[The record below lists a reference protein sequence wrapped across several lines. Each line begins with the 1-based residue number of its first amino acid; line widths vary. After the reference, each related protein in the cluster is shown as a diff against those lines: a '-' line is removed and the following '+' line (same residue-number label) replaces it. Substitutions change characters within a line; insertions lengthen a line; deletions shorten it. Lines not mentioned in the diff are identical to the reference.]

1 VINCV
6 SYEFNSIYFTNPKS
20 WVSWALIELHDYMM
34 FFLLNILIIVL
45 VFSYVSLTYQ
55 QIFYKNKST
64 FLPYLKMNLRRFNHA
79 PFLEFFWTFI
89 PIILLFAMGW
99 PSFKILYAIEQLVD
113 PYHTVIIVG
122 NQWYWTYQYSD
133 FDTVSEIIRQL
144 DDSKKLVKF
153 KNTFFKLELIKNFL
167 VTKDELNNNF
177 DDKNFLQMLAKSL
190 RKFDES
196 KLMYDSVIISDENL
210 PYGYPRMLSVDQVLI
225 LPSGVSVRLLVTSSD
240 VIHSW
245 AMPAFGYKM
254 DAIPGRI
261 NQIAF
266 IVPFWGTY
274 WGQCSELCGINHGF
288 MPIEVKVLSYNDYLS
303 FIKLNFSFKFD
314 LFWPLVKK
322 FYYKYVN
329 YRCFNIEKDKFGTY
343 SDLSGSNKII
353 SKNIIGFYLF
363 KKISFVN

>member
-1 VINCV
+1 MIFCV
-6 SYEFNSIYFTNPKS
+6 SYEFGSIYFTNPKS

-45 VFSYVSLTYQ
+45 VFSFISLTYQ
-55 QIFYKNKST
+55 QIFYKNKSY
-64 FLPYLKMNLRRFNHA
+64 FNPYLKLNLKRFNHA
-79 PFLEFFWTFI
+79 PLLEFFWTFV

-133 FDTVSEIIRQL
+133 FDVVSDIVKQL
-144 DDSKKLVKF
+144 DDTQTMKKF
-153 KNTFFKLELIKNFL
+153 KKMLFKPELIKGFIVNE
-167 VTKDELNNNF
+167 DEFSRNF
-177 DDKNFLQMLAKSL
+177 DDRKFIQMLAKSL
-190 RKFDES
+190 RVYDDCKI
-196 KLMYDSVIISDENL
+196 MYDCVIVSDENL
-210 PYGYPRMLSVDQVLI
+210 PYGYPRMLSTDQVLI
-225 LPSGVSVRLLVTSSD
+225 LPSGISVRLLVTSSD

-288 MPIEVKVLSYNDYLS
+288 MPIEVRVLSYSDYLS

-314 LFWPLVKK
+314 LFWPLMKK
-322 FYYKYVN
+322 FYYKYVD
-329 YRCFNIEKDKFGTY
+329 YQCFFIEQTKFNHYNLLVESVTDEK
-343 SDLSGSNKII
+343 SALNRLL
-353 SKNIIGFYLF
+353 YLHF
-363 KKISFVN
+363 IN

>member
-1 VINCV
+1 
-6 SYEFNSIYFTNPKS
+6 
-20 WVSWALIELHDYMM
+20 MM

-55 QIFYKNKST
+55 QIFYKKKNKSV
-64 FLPYLKMNLRRFNHA
+64 FLPYLKMNLKRFNHA
-79 PFLEFFWTFI
+79 PLLEFFWTFV

-133 FDTVSEIIRQL
+133 FDTVSEIVRQL
-144 DDSKKLVKF
+144 DDSKKMIKF
-153 KNTFFKLELIKNFL
+153 RRVFFRPVLIENFA
-167 VTKDELNNNF
+167 VTKSELNANF
-177 DDKNFLQMLAKSL
+177 DNKKFLQMLAKSL
-190 RKFDES
+190 RRYDES
-196 KLMYDSVIISDENL
+196 KLMYDSVIVSDENL
-210 PYGYPRMLSVDQVLI
+210 PYGYPRMLSADQVLI
-225 LPSGVSVRLLVTSSD
+225 LPAGVSVRLLVTSSD

-314 LFWPLVKK
+314 LFWPLVIK

-329 YRCFNIEKDKFGTY
+329 YQCFNIEKNKFGRYDDLLKSAY
-343 SDLSGSNKII
+343 SSTKAIVSDWSLVYACIGRVE
-353 SKNIIGFYLF
+353 KN
-363 KKISFVN
+363 S